1 MEYSAQGTTAAG
13 RYEALVGSR
22 SVYDREA
29 KESSKLTIPS
39 LIPEQTSGTRA
50 RIKTPFQATGSRG
63 VNSLSNK
70 LLMTLLPPST
80 AFFKLDIDDL
90 EIRKQGQEALQSEID
105 KGLRTIENALMSEI
119 EISNDRVAMFEALK
133 HLVVSGNVLLY
144 LTDKGL
150 KVYPLSKFVC
160 KRDEVGNVLEI
171 LIKETV
177 HPQALPLEFLEQIK
191 KKENYDAEMMKGDLD
206 IYTSIKRMNDDFFWF
221 QECKGEKIPNTDGR
235 SKVDVTPFI
244 PLRFIRVDGEDYGR
258 GYVEEYRG
266 DLISLESLMQAI
278 IEGAAA
284 SAKTLFLVN
293 PNGIT
298 RAATIA
304 KAPNGAIR
312 EGTAADISVMQV
324 GKSADFSVAFS
335 AIQRIE
341 ARLEFAFLMARSV
354 QRDAERVTA
363 AEINLMA
370 QELENSLGGIY
381 SILTQEFQL
390 PYLRRRMHL
399 LVRQGK
405 VPKLPDELVKPKI
418 VTGLQGLGRGND
430 RNKLIEFITTVAQ
443 ALGPDVMRQYVNV
456 DEAVK
461 RLATSIGIDTANL
474 VKTQEEI
481 QAEQQAAAQQ
491 QLIQSL
497 GPAAL
502 GSRLLDPKVN
512 AEAGLA
518 DAQAQQ
524 LQQQGGTPDA
534 NQEVQ

>member
-1 MEYSAQGTTAAG
+1 MEGSTAANK
-13 RYEALVGSR
+13 YEQLVSLR
-22 SVYDREA
+22 STYDREA

-39 LIPEQTSGTRA
+39 LIPETTTGTRPK
-50 RIKTPFQATGSRG
+50 IKTPFQAVGSRG

-80 AFFKLDIDDL
+80 AFFKLEVDRTEL
-90 EIRKQGQEALQSEID
+90 AKEGQEGLASEID
-105 KGLRTIENALMSEI
+105 KGLRSYENVLMNEI
-119 EISNDRVAMFEALK
+119 EVSNDRVAMFEALK

-160 KRDEVGNVLEI
+160 KRDEVGNVIEI
-171 LIKETV
+171 FTKETIN
-177 HPQALPLEFLEQIK
+177 PRALPADFLEKIRQ
-191 KKENYDAEMMKGDLD
+191 KENYDAKTYEDDLD
-206 IYTSIKRMNDDFFWF
+206 IYTCIKRYNDDVIWH
-221 QECKGEKIPNTDGR
+221 QECKGEMIPNTQGQ
-235 SKVDVTPFI
+235 SKEDVSPWI

-266 DLISLESLMQAI
+266 DLITLESLMQAI

-284 SAKTLFLVN
+284 SAKVLFLVN

-298 RAATIA
+298 RASTIA

-312 EGTAADISVMQV
+312 EGSAADISVMQV
-324 GKSADFSVAFS
+324 GKGSDFTVAQTI
-335 AIQRIE
+335 IQRIE
-341 ARLEFAFLMARSV
+341 ARLEYAFMMARSV

-390 PYLRRRMHL
+390 RYLKRRIHMM
-399 LVRQGK
+399 VRAGK
-405 VPKLPDELVKPKI
+405 VAKLDSNLVKPKI

-456 DEAVK
+456 DEAIK

-474 VKTQEEI
+474 VKDAEQIQEEM
-481 QAEQQAAAQQ
+481 QQAQQQ

-502 GSRLLDPKVN
+502 GSKLLDPAAN
-512 AEAGLA
+512 
-518 DAQAQQ
+518 AQAELANAQTQQ
-524 LQQQGGTPDA
+524 MEEPQDA
-534 NQEVQ
+534 S

>member
-1 MEYSAQGTTAAG
+1 M
-13 RYEALVGSR
+13 
-22 SVYDREA
+22 
-29 KESSKLTIPS
+29 
-39 LIPEQTSGTRA
+39 
-50 RIKTPFQATGSRG
+50 
-63 VNSLSNK
+63 
-70 LLMTLLPPST
+70 
-80 AFFKLDIDDL
+80 
-90 EIRKQGQEALQSEID
+90 QSEID
-105 KGLRTIENALMSEI
+105 KGLRTIENALMNQI
-119 EISNDRVAMFEALK
+119 EISNDRVAMFEAIK

-144 LTDKGL
+144 LTDAGL
-150 KVYPLSKFVC
+150 KVFPLSKFVC

-171 LIKETV
+171 LTKETI
-177 HPQALPLEFLEQIK
+177 HPQALPAAFLEQIK
-191 KKENYDAEMMKGDLD
+191 KKENYDAKTMTDDLD
-206 IYTSIKRMNDDFFWF
+206 IYTHIKRINDDVFWF

-235 SKVDVTPFI
+235 SRVDVTPWL

-293 PNGIT
+293 PNGVT
-298 RAATIA
+298 RAATIS
-304 KAPNGAIR
+304 KAPNGAVR

-430 RNKLIEFITTVAQ
+430 RNKLIEFIGTVAQ

-474 VKTQEEI
+474 VKTQEQI
-481 QAEQQAAAQQ
+481 QAEQEAAQQQ

-502 GSRLLDPKVN
+502 GSPLVDPKK
-512 AEAGLA
+512 LA
-518 DAQAQQ
+518 DASQKLPTEEPQ
-524 LQQQGGTPDA
+524 DA
-534 NQEVQ
+534 N

>member
-1 MEYSAQGTTAAG
+1 MEYSTQGTTAAG
-13 RYEALVGSR
+13 RYEALVSSR

-80 AFFKLDIDDL
+80 AFFKLEIDDL

-105 KGLRTIENALMSEI
+105 KGLRT
-119 EISNDRVAMFEALK
+119 
-133 HLVVSGNVLLY
+133 

-150 KVYPLSKFVC
+150 KVYPLSKFVV

-191 KKENYDAEMMKGDLD
+191 KKENYDAETMKGDLD

-312 EGTAADISVMQV
+312 EGSAADISVMQV

-430 RNKLIEFITTVAQ
+430 RNKLIEFIGTVAQ

-534 NQEVQ
+534 NQEAQ

>member
-1 MEYSAQGTTAAG
+1 MEYSTQGTTAAS
-13 RYEALVGSR
+13 RYEMLVNSR
-22 SVYDREA
+22 STYDREA

-50 RIKTPFQATGSRG
+50 KIKTPFQATGSRG

-80 AFFKLDIDDL
+80 AFFKLEIDDL
-90 EIRKQGQEALQSEID
+90 EIKKQGQEALQSEID
-105 KGLRTIENALMSEI
+105 KGLRTIENALMNQI

-171 LIKETV
+171 LIKETI
-177 HPQALPLEFLEQIK
+177 HPQALPADFLEQIK
-191 KKENYDAEMMKGDLD
+191 KKENYDAKSMEEDLD
-206 IYTSIKRMNDDFFWF
+206 IYTYIKRVNDDFLWF
-221 QECKGEKIPNTDGR
+221 QECKGEKIPNTDGK
-235 SKVDVTPFI
+235 SKMNVTPFI
-244 PLRFIRVDGEDYGR
+244 PLRFIRIDGEDYGR

-324 GKSADFSVAFS
+324 GKAGDFSVAFS

-354 QRDAERVTA
+354 QREAERVTA

-390 PYLRRRMHL
+390 PYLRRRMHM
-399 LVRQGK
+399 LVRAGK
-405 VPKLPDELVKPKI
+405 VPKLPDQLVKPKI

-430 RNKLIEFITTVAQ
+430 RNKLIEFIGTVAQ

-481 QAEQQAAAQQ
+481 QAEQQAAQQQ

-524 LQQQGGTPDA
+524 LQQQGGQPNA